1 MAGPKVGPAVA
12 ANVDPATADVPVGGY
27 VCSSAAVTFD
37 ADRPVTTLKVRNAG
51 DRPIQVGSHFH
62 FFEVNRALEF
72 DRAAAFGL
80 RLNIPSSTATRFEP
94 GDEREVQLVPYG
106 GKRAV
111 YGFNNLVD
119 GPTAGQD
126 AATVKSRAVALAAKR
141 GFRSTIGR
149 EVASK
154 RQILESRATMPTM
167 SRQEYVGLFGPT
179 TGDRIRLGD
188 TGLFVEIERDLR
200 GGYGDE
206 LVFGGGKSMR
216 EGMGMDNQVTRA
228 GGAPDLVITNVTVI
242 DAVLGVV
249 KADVGIRDGRIS
261 AIGKAG
267 NPQTMDRVTPGLEI
281 GLATDAISGSHLI
294 LTAAGIDTHIHFISP
309 QQAQAALSNGTTTLI
324 GGGTGPSDGS
334 YATTVT
340 SGPGNISM
348 MLRAFENWPL
358 NVGILGKGHGHGK
371 AALVE
376 QIEAGAVGVKCHE
389 DWGTTPAVLRSALT
403 VADEMDMQVCIHTD
417 TLNESGFVDDSI
429 EAFEGRTVHSFH
441 TEGSGGGHAPDIIKI
456 AGLPN
461 VLPSSTNP
469 TLPYGINSQAE
480 LYDMIMVCHH
490 LSPDIPSDV
499 AFTES
504 RIRAETIAAENVLQD
519 LGVISMFS
527 SDSQAM
533 GRIGECWL
541 RCIQTADAMK
551 TGRGKL
557 PEDAPGNDNFRVL
570 RYVAKITINPAI
582 THGIARTCWARSR
595 SARSPTSCCGSRR
608 SSAPSPRSSSRTAS
622 SAGR

>member
-1 MAGPKVGPAVA
+1 
-12 ANVDPATADVPVGGY
+12 
-27 VCSSAAVTFD
+27 
-37 ADRPVTTLKVRNAG
+37 
-51 DRPIQVGSHFH
+51 
-62 FFEVNRALEF
+62 
-72 DRAAAFGL
+72 
-80 RLNIPSSTATRFEP
+80 
-94 GDEREVQLVPYG
+94 
-106 GKRAV
+106 
-111 YGFNNLVD
+111 
-119 GPTAGQD
+119 
-126 AATVKSRAVALAAKR
+126 
-141 GFRSTIGR
+141 
-149 EVASK
+149 
-154 RQILESRATMPTM
+154 MPTI

-188 TGLFVEIERDLR
+188 TGLFVEIEQDLR

-206 LVFGGGKSMR
+206 IVFGGGKSMR
-216 EGMGMDNQVTRA
+216 EGMGIDNQVTRP
-228 GGAPDLVITNVTVI
+228 GGAPDLVITNVTII

-249 KADVGIRDGRIS
+249 KADVGVKDGRIC
-261 AIGKAG
+261 AIGKSG
-267 NPQTMDRVTPGLEI
+267 NPQTMDRITPGLEI

-294 LTAAGIDTHIHFISP
+294 LTAGGVDSHIHFISP
-309 QQAQAALSNGTTTLI
+309 QQAHAALSNGTTTLI

-334 YATTVT
+334 NATTVT
-340 SGPGNISM
+340 SGPGNITM
-348 MLRAFENWPL
+348 MLHAFENWPI

-376 QIEAGAVGVKCHE
+376 QIEAGAVGFKCHE

-403 VADEMDMQVCIHTD
+403 VADEMDIQVCIHTD
-417 TLNESGFVDDSI
+417 TLNESGFVDESI
-429 EAFEGRTVHSFH
+429 AAFEGRAVHSFH

-519 LGVISMFS
+519 MGVISMFS

-551 TGRGKL
+551 TQRGKL
-557 PEDAPGNDNFRVL
+557 PEDAAGNDNYRVL

-582 THGIARTCWARSR
+582 THGIADILGSIEVGKIADLVLWEPAFFGAKPKMVIKGGFISWSAMGDPNASLPTPQPVYYRPMFGAFGNALTETCITFVSGAAHAAGIKERL
-595 SARSPTSCCGSRR
+595 GLRR
-608 SSAPSPRSSSRTAS
+608 QVHAIKNVRKISKLDMIRNTGTPNIEVNPETFAVTVDGKHATVPPLKSVSLNQKYFFS
-622 SAGR
+622 

>member
-1 MAGPKVGPAVA
+1 
-12 ANVDPATADVPVGGY
+12 
-27 VCSSAAVTFD
+27 
-37 ADRPVTTLKVRNAG
+37 
-51 DRPIQVGSHFH
+51 
-62 FFEVNRALEF
+62 
-72 DRAAAFGL
+72 
-80 RLNIPSSTATRFEP
+80 
-94 GDEREVQLVPYG
+94 
-106 GKRAV
+106 
-111 YGFNNLVD
+111 
-119 GPTAGQD
+119 
-126 AATVKSRAVALAAKR
+126 
-141 GFRSTIGR
+141 
-149 EVASK
+149 
-154 RQILESRATMPTM
+154 MPTI
-167 SRQEYVGLFGPT
+167 SRKEYVGLFGPT

-200 GGYGDE
+200 GGAGDE
-206 LVFGGGKSMR
+206 IVFGGGKSMR
-216 EGMGMDNQVTRA
+216 EGMGMDNQVTRD
-228 GGAPDLVITNVTVI
+228 GGAPDLVITNVTII

-249 KADVGIRDGRIS
+249 KADVGVKDGRIC
-261 AIGKAG
+261 AIGKSG
-267 NPQTMDRVTPGLEI
+267 NANTMDRITPSLEI
-281 GLATDAISGSHLI
+281 GLATDTISGAHLI
-294 LTAAGIDTHIHFISP
+294 LTAAGVDTHIHFISP

-334 YATTVT
+334 NATTVT
-340 SGPGNISM
+340 PGPGNIGM
-348 MLRAFENWPL
+348 MLRAFEGWPV
-358 NVGILGKGHGHGK
+358 NIGILGKGHGHGK

-389 DWGTTPAVLRSALT
+389 DWGTSPAVLRSALT
-403 VADEMDMQVCIHTD
+403 VADEMDIQVCIHTD

-441 TEGSGGGHAPDIIKI
+441 TEGSGGGHAPDIMKI

-469 TLPYGINSQAE
+469 TLPYGINAQAE

-582 THGIARTCWARSR
+582 THGIADVLGSVEVGKIADLVLWEPAFFGAKPKIVIKNGMISWAVMGDPNASLPTPQPTYYRPMFAAYGDALPATCITFVSGAAHAGGIKQRLGLKRQVMPVHNIRKIGKKDMIRNSGMPKIEV
-595 SARSPTSCCGSRR
+595 SPETFAVTVDGVHATVPPLKTISLNQKYFFS
-608 SSAPSPRSSSRTAS
+608 
-622 SAGR
+622 

>member
-1 MAGPKVGPAVA
+1 MA
-12 ANVDPATADVPVGGY
+12 T
-27 VCSSAAVTFD
+27 
-37 ADRPVTTLKVRNAG
+37 
-51 DRPIQVGSHFH
+51 I
-62 FFEVNRALEF
+62 
-72 DRAAAFGL
+72 
-80 RLNIPSSTATRFEP
+80 
-94 GDEREVQLVPYG
+94 
-106 GKRAV
+106 
-111 YGFNNLVD
+111 
-119 GPTAGQD
+119 
-126 AATVKSRAVALAAKR
+126 SRK
-141 GFRSTIGR
+141 
-149 EVASK
+149 
-154 RQILESRATMPTM
+154 
-167 SRQEYVGLFGPT
+167 EYVGLFGPT

-206 LVFGGGKSMR
+206 IVFGGGKSMR
-216 EGMGMDNQVTRA
+216 EGMGIDNQVTRA
-228 GGAPDLVITNVTVI
+228 AGAPDLVITNVTVI
-242 DAVLGVV
+242 DAVLGIV
-249 KADVGIRDGRIS
+249 KADVGIRDGRIC

-267 NPQTMDRVTPGLEI
+267 NPQTMDRVTPGLEV

-294 LTAAGIDTHIHFISP
+294 LTAGGIDTHIHFISP
-309 QQAQAALSNGTTTLI
+309 QQAEAALSNGTTTLI

-334 YATTVT
+334 NATTVT

-348 MLRAFENWPL
+348 MLRAFENWPI
-358 NVGILGKGHGHGK
+358 NIGILGKGHGHGK

-403 VADEMDMQVCIHTD
+403 VADEMDIQVCIHTD

-429 EAFEGRTVHSFH
+429 EAFEGRAVHSFH

-456 AGLPN
+456 SGLPN

-519 LGVISMFS
+519 MGVISMFS

-557 PEDAPGNDNFRVL
+557 PEDAPGNDNFRVR

-582 THGIARTCWARSR
+582 THGIADVLGSVEVGKIADLVLWEPAFFGAKPKIVIKNGFISWAVMGDPNASLPTPQPTYYRPMFGAYGDALVANCITFVSGAAHAAGVKER
-595 SARSPTSCCGSRR
+595 LGLRRQVMPVRNTRKIGKRDMVCNAATPKIEVSPETFAVTVDGKHATVPPLKTVSLNQKYFFS
-608 SSAPSPRSSSRTAS
+608 
-622 SAGR
+622 

>member
-1 MAGPKVGPAVA
+1 MA
-12 ANVDPATADVPVGGY
+12 
-27 VCSSAAVTFD
+27 
-37 ADRPVTTLKVRNAG
+37 
-51 DRPIQVGSHFH
+51 
-62 FFEVNRALEF
+62 
-72 DRAAAFGL
+72 
-80 RLNIPSSTATRFEP
+80 
-94 GDEREVQLVPYG
+94 
-106 GKRAV
+106 
-111 YGFNNLVD
+111 
-119 GPTAGQD
+119 
-126 AATVKSRAVALAAKR
+126 
-141 GFRSTIGR
+141 TI
-149 EVASK
+149 
-154 RQILESRATMPTM
+154 

-200 GGYGDE
+200 GAYGDE
-206 LVFGGGKSMR
+206 VVFGGGKSMR

-228 GGAPDLVITNVTVI
+228 GGAPDLVITNVTII

-249 KADVGIRDGRIS
+249 KADVGIKDGRIC
-261 AIGKAG
+261 AIGKSG
-267 NPQTMDRVTPGLEI
+267 NPQTMDNITAALEI

-294 LTAAGIDTHIHFISP
+294 MTAAGIDTHIHFISP
-309 QQAQAALSNGTTTLI
+309 QQAYAALSNGTATLI

-334 YATTVT
+334 NATTVT
-340 SGPGNISM
+340 PGPKNIEM
-348 MLRAFENWPL
+348 MLRSFEAWPV

-376 QIEAGAVGVKCHE
+376 QIEAGAVGLKCHE
-389 DWGTTPAVLRSALT
+389 DWGATPAVLRSALT
-403 VADEMDMQVCIHTD
+403 VADEMDIQVCIHTD
-417 TLNESGFVDDSI
+417 TLNESGFVDDTI
-429 EAFEGRTVHSFH
+429 EAFEGRAVHSFH
-441 TEGSGGGHAPDIIKI
+441 TEGSGGGHAPDIMKV
-456 AGLPN
+456 AGLRN

-519 LGVISMFS
+519 IGAISMFS

-582 THGIARTCWARSR
+582 AHGISQVLGSVEVGKIADLVLWEPAFFGAKPKLVIKNGLINWAVMGDPNASLPTPQPTYYRPMFGAQGDALPATCVTFVSGAAHAAGIKERLGLKR
-595 SARSPTSCCGSRR
+595 QVIPVCNTRKIGKRDMIRNSATPKIEVNSETFAVTVDGVHATVPPAKEISLNQKYFFS
-608 SSAPSPRSSSRTAS
+608 
-622 SAGR
+622 

>member
-1 MAGPKVGPAVA
+1 MA
-12 ANVDPATADVPVGGY
+12 
-27 VCSSAAVTFD
+27 
-37 ADRPVTTLKVRNAG
+37 
-51 DRPIQVGSHFH
+51 
-62 FFEVNRALEF
+62 
-72 DRAAAFGL
+72 
-80 RLNIPSSTATRFEP
+80 
-94 GDEREVQLVPYG
+94 
-106 GKRAV
+106 
-111 YGFNNLVD
+111 
-119 GPTAGQD
+119 
-126 AATVKSRAVALAAKR
+126 
-141 GFRSTIGR
+141 TI
-149 EVASK
+149 
-154 RQILESRATMPTM
+154 

-200 GGYGDE
+200 GAYGDE
-206 LVFGGGKSMR
+206 VVFGGGKSMR

-228 GGAPDLVITNVTVI
+228 GGAPDLVITNVTII
-242 DAVLGVV
+242 DAVLGIV
-249 KADVGIRDGRIS
+249 KADVGIKDGRIR
-261 AIGKAG
+261 AIGKSG
-267 NPQTMDRVTPGLEI
+267 NPQTMDNITAGLEI

-294 LTAAGIDTHIHFISP
+294 MTAAGIDTHIHFISP
-309 QQAQAALSNGTTTLI
+309 QQAYAALSNGTATLI

-334 YATTVT
+334 NATTVT
-340 SGPGNISM
+340 PGPKNIEM
-348 MLRAFENWPL
+348 MLRSFEAWPV

-376 QIEAGAVGVKCHE
+376 QIEAGAVGLKCHE
-389 DWGTTPAVLRSALT
+389 DWGATPAVLRSALT
-403 VADEMDMQVCIHTD
+403 VADEMDIQVCIHTD
-417 TLNESGFVDDSI
+417 TLNESGFVDDTI
-429 EAFEGRTVHSFH
+429 EAFEGRAVHSFH
-441 TEGSGGGHAPDIIKI
+441 TEGSGGGHAPDIMKV
-456 AGLPN
+456 AGLRN

-519 LGVISMFS
+519 IGAISMFS

-582 THGIARTCWARSR
+582 AHGISQALGSVEVGKIADLVLWEPAFFGAKPKLVIKNGLINWAVMGDPNASLPTPQPTYYRPMFGAQGDALPATCVTFVSGAAHAAGIKERLGLKR
-595 SARSPTSCCGSRR
+595 QVIPVRNTRKIGKRDMIRNSATPKIEVNSETFAVTVDGVHATVPPAKEISLNQKYFFS
-608 SSAPSPRSSSRTAS
+608 
-622 SAGR
+622 

>member
-1 MAGPKVGPAVA
+1 MA
-12 ANVDPATADVPVGGY
+12 
-27 VCSSAAVTFD
+27 
-37 ADRPVTTLKVRNAG
+37 
-51 DRPIQVGSHFH
+51 
-62 FFEVNRALEF
+62 
-72 DRAAAFGL
+72 
-80 RLNIPSSTATRFEP
+80 
-94 GDEREVQLVPYG
+94 
-106 GKRAV
+106 
-111 YGFNNLVD
+111 
-119 GPTAGQD
+119 
-126 AATVKSRAVALAAKR
+126 
-141 GFRSTIGR
+141 TI
-149 EVASK
+149 
-154 RQILESRATMPTM
+154 

-179 TGDRIRLGD
+179 PGDRIRLGD

-200 GGYGDE
+200 GGFGDE
-206 LVFGGGKSMR
+206 IVFGGGKSMR
-216 EGMGMDNQVTRA
+216 EGMGMDNQVTHA
-228 GGAPDLVITNVTVI
+228 AGAPDLVITNVTII

-249 KADVGIRDGRIS
+249 KADVGVKDGRIC

-267 NPQTMDRVTPGLEI
+267 NPQTMAGVTPGLEI
-281 GLATDAISGSHLI
+281 GLATDTISGAHLI

-309 QQAQAALSNGTTTLI
+309 QQAQVALSNGTTTLI

-334 YATTVT
+334 NATSVT
-340 SGPGNISM
+340 SGPGNIGM
-348 MLRAFENWPL
+348 MLRAFEGWPI

-376 QIEAGAVGVKCHE
+376 QIDAGAVGFKCHE
-389 DWGTTPAVLRSALT
+389 DWGTSPAVLRSALT
-403 VADEMDMQVCIHTD
+403 VADDMDIQVCIHTD

-429 EAFEGRTVHSFH
+429 AAFEGRAVHSFH

-582 THGIARTCWARSR
+582 THGIADVLGSVEVGKIADLVLWEPAFFGVKPKLVIKNGFISWAVMGDPNASLPTPQPTYYRPMFGAYGDALPATCVTFVSGA
-595 SARSPTSCCGSRR
+595 AH
-608 SSAPSPRSSSRTAS
+608 A
-622 SAGR
+622 AGIKERLGLKRQVLPVRNVRKIGKRDMIRNSGTPQIEVNPETFAVTVDGVHATVPPLTTISLNQKYFFS

>member
-1 MAGPKVGPAVA
+1 MA
-12 ANVDPATADVPVGGY
+12 
-27 VCSSAAVTFD
+27 
-37 ADRPVTTLKVRNAG
+37 
-51 DRPIQVGSHFH
+51 
-62 FFEVNRALEF
+62 
-72 DRAAAFGL
+72 
-80 RLNIPSSTATRFEP
+80 
-94 GDEREVQLVPYG
+94 
-106 GKRAV
+106 
-111 YGFNNLVD
+111 
-119 GPTAGQD
+119 
-126 AATVKSRAVALAAKR
+126 
-141 GFRSTIGR
+141 TI
-149 EVASK
+149 
-154 RQILESRATMPTM
+154 

-206 LVFGGGKSMR
+206 IVFGGGKSMR

-228 GGAPDLVITNVTVI
+228 GGAPDLVITNVTII
-242 DAVLGVV
+242 DAIQGVV
-249 KADVGIRDGRIS
+249 KADVGIKDGRICG
-261 AIGKAG
+261 IGKSG
-267 NPQTMDRVTPGLEI
+267 NPNTMDRITPGLEV

-309 QQAQAALSNGTTTLI
+309 QQAEAALSNGTTTLI

-334 YATTVT
+334 NATTVT
-340 SGPGNISM
+340 SGPGNITM
-348 MLRAFENWPL
+348 MLRAFEGWPV

-403 VADEMDMQVCIHTD
+403 VADETDTQVCIHTD

-429 EAFEGRTVHSFH
+429 EAFEGRVVHSFH

-570 RYVAKITINPAI
+570 RYVAKITINPAK
-582 THGIARTCWARSR
+582 THGIADVLGSVEVGKIADLVLWEPAFFGAKPKLVIKHGFISWGVMGDPNASLPTPQPTYYRPMFAAYGDALPATCVTFVSGAAHAAGIKQRLGLKRQVLPVHGIRKISKR
-595 SARSPTSCCGSRR
+595 DMVRNSGTPKIEVSPETFAVTVDGKHATVPPLKTVSLNQKYFFS
-608 SSAPSPRSSSRTAS
+608 
-622 SAGR
+622 

>member
-1 MAGPKVGPAVA
+1 
-12 ANVDPATADVPVGGY
+12 
-27 VCSSAAVTFD
+27 
-37 ADRPVTTLKVRNAG
+37 
-51 DRPIQVGSHFH
+51 
-62 FFEVNRALEF
+62 
-72 DRAAAFGL
+72 
-80 RLNIPSSTATRFEP
+80 
-94 GDEREVQLVPYG
+94 
-106 GKRAV
+106 
-111 YGFNNLVD
+111 
-119 GPTAGQD
+119 
-126 AATVKSRAVALAAKR
+126 
-141 GFRSTIGR
+141 
-149 EVASK
+149 
-154 RQILESRATMPTM
+154 MPTI
-167 SRQEYVGLFGPT
+167 SRKEYVGLFGPT
-179 TGDRIRLGD
+179 VGDRIRLGD
-188 TGLFVEIERDLR
+188 TGLFVEIEHDLR
-200 GGYGDE
+200 GGAGDE
-206 LVFGGGKSMR
+206 IVFGGGKSMR
-216 EGMGMDNQVTRA
+216 EGMGMDNQVTRD
-228 GGAPDLVITNVTVI
+228 GGAPDLVITNVTII

-249 KADVGIRDGRIS
+249 KADVGVKDGRIC
-261 AIGKAG
+261 AIGKSG
-267 NPQTMDRVTPGLEI
+267 NANTMDHITPGLEV
-281 GLATDAISGSHLI
+281 GLATDTISGAHLI
-294 LTAAGIDTHIHFISP
+294 LTAAGVDTHIHFISP

-334 YATTVT
+334 SATTVT
-340 SGPGNISM
+340 PGPGNIGM
-348 MLRAFENWPL
+348 MLRAFEGWPV
-358 NVGILGKGHGHGK
+358 NIGILGKGHGHGK

-389 DWGTTPAVLRSALT
+389 DWGTSPAVLRSALT
-403 VADEMDMQVCIHTD
+403 VADEMDIQVCIHTD

-441 TEGSGGGHAPDIIKI
+441 TEGSGGGHAPDIMKI

-469 TLPYGINSQAE
+469 TLPYGINAQAE

-519 LGVISMFS
+519 LGVISMFF

-582 THGIARTCWARSR
+582 THGIADVLGSVEVGKIADLVLWEPAFFGAKPKIVIKNGMISWAVMGDPNASLPTPQPTYYRPMFAAYGDALPATCITFVSGAAHAAGIKQRLGLR
-595 SARSPTSCCGSRR
+595 RQVMPVHNIRKIGKKDMIRNFGLPKIEVSPETFAVTVDGMHATVPPLKTISLNQKYFFS
-608 SSAPSPRSSSRTAS
+608 
-622 SAGR
+622 

>member
-1 MAGPKVGPAVA
+1 MA
-12 ANVDPATADVPVGGY
+12 
-27 VCSSAAVTFD
+27 
-37 ADRPVTTLKVRNAG
+37 
-51 DRPIQVGSHFH
+51 
-62 FFEVNRALEF
+62 
-72 DRAAAFGL
+72 
-80 RLNIPSSTATRFEP
+80 
-94 GDEREVQLVPYG
+94 
-106 GKRAV
+106 
-111 YGFNNLVD
+111 
-119 GPTAGQD
+119 
-126 AATVKSRAVALAAKR
+126 
-141 GFRSTIGR
+141 TI
-149 EVASK
+149 
-154 RQILESRATMPTM
+154 

-206 LVFGGGKSMR
+206 IVFGGGKSMR
-216 EGMGMDNQVTRA
+216 EGMGMDNQVTHA
-228 GGAPDLVITNVTVI
+228 AGAPDLVITNVTII

-249 KADVGIRDGRIS
+249 KADVGVKDGRIC

-267 NPQTMDRVTPGLEI
+267 NPQTMDRITPGLEI
-281 GLATDAISGSHLI
+281 GLATDAISGAHLI

-309 QQAQAALSNGTTTLI
+309 QQAQVALSNGTTTLI

-334 YATTVT
+334 NATSVT
-340 SGPGNISM
+340 SGPGNIGM
-348 MLRAFENWPL
+348 MLRAFEGWPI

-376 QIEAGAVGVKCHE
+376 QIDAGAVGFKCHE
-389 DWGTTPAVLRSALT
+389 DWGTSPAVLRSALT
-403 VADEMDMQVCIHTD
+403 VADDMDIQVCIHTD

-429 EAFEGRTVHSFH
+429 AAFEGRAVHSFH

-582 THGIARTCWARSR
+582 THGIADVLGSVEVGKIADLVLWEPAFFGVKPKLVIKNGFISWAVMGDPNASLPTPQPTYYRPMFGAYGDALPATCVTFV
-595 SARSPTSCCGSRR
+595 SA
-608 SSAPSPRSSSRTAS
+608 AAHA
-622 SAGR
+622 AGIKERLGLKRQVLPVRNVRKIGKRDMIRNSGTPQIEVNPETFAVTVDGVHATVPPLTTIALNQKYFFS

>member
-1 MAGPKVGPAVA
+1 V
-12 ANVDPATADVPVGGY
+12 
-27 VCSSAAVTFD
+27 
-37 ADRPVTTLKVRNAG
+37 
-51 DRPIQVGSHFH
+51 
-62 FFEVNRALEF
+62 
-72 DRAAAFGL
+72 
-80 RLNIPSSTATRFEP
+80 
-94 GDEREVQLVPYG
+94 
-106 GKRAV
+106 
-111 YGFNNLVD
+111 
-119 GPTAGQD
+119 
-126 AATVKSRAVALAAKR
+126 
-141 GFRSTIGR
+141 
-149 EVASK
+149 
-154 RQILESRATMPTM
+154 
-167 SRQEYVGLFGPT
+167 
-179 TGDRIRLGD
+179 
-188 TGLFVEIERDLR
+188 
-200 GGYGDE
+200 
-206 LVFGGGKSMR
+206 
-216 EGMGMDNQVTRA
+216 
-228 GGAPDLVITNVTVI
+228 
-242 DAVLGVV
+242 
-249 KADVGIRDGRIS
+249 
-261 AIGKAG
+261 
-267 NPQTMDRVTPGLEI
+267 
-281 GLATDAISGSHLI
+281 
-294 LTAAGIDTHIHFISP
+294 
-309 QQAQAALSNGTTTLI
+309 ALSNGTTTLI

-334 YATTVT
+334 NATSVT
-340 SGPGNISM
+340 SGPGNIGM
-348 MLRAFENWPL
+348 MLRAFEGWPI

-376 QIEAGAVGVKCHE
+376 QIDAGAVGFKCHE
-389 DWGTTPAVLRSALT
+389 DWGTSPAVLRSALT
-403 VADEMDMQVCIHTD
+403 VADDMDIQVCIHTD

-429 EAFEGRTVHSFH
+429 AAFEGRAVHSFH

-582 THGIARTCWARSR
+582 THGIADVLGSVEVGKMADLVLWEPAFFGAKPKLVIKNGFISWAVMGDPNASLPTPQPTYYRPMFGAYGDALPATCVTFV
-595 SARSPTSCCGSRR
+595 SA
-608 SSAPSPRSSSRTAS
+608 AAHA
-622 SAGR
+622 AGIKERLGLKRQVLPVRNVRKIGKRDMIRNSGTPQIEVNPETFAVTVDGVHATVLPLTTIALNQKYFFS

>member
-1 MAGPKVGPAVA
+1 
-12 ANVDPATADVPVGGY
+12 
-27 VCSSAAVTFD
+27 
-37 ADRPVTTLKVRNAG
+37 
-51 DRPIQVGSHFH
+51 
-62 FFEVNRALEF
+62 
-72 DRAAAFGL
+72 
-80 RLNIPSSTATRFEP
+80 
-94 GDEREVQLVPYG
+94 
-106 GKRAV
+106 
-111 YGFNNLVD
+111 
-119 GPTAGQD
+119 
-126 AATVKSRAVALAAKR
+126 
-141 GFRSTIGR
+141 
-149 EVASK
+149 
-154 RQILESRATMPTM
+154 MPTI

-216 EGMGMDNQVTRA
+216 EGMGMDNRVTRA
-228 GGAPDLVITNVTVI
+228 GGAPDLVITNVTII
-242 DAVLGVV
+242 DAVLGIV
-249 KADVGIRDGRIS
+249 KADVGIKDGRVC

-267 NPQTMDRVTPGLEI
+267 NPQTMDRVTPGLEV
-281 GLATDAISGSHLI
+281 GLATDAIAGSHLI
-294 LTAAGIDTHIHFISP
+294 LTAGGIDTHIHFVSP

-334 YATTVT
+334 NATTVT
-340 SGPGNISM
+340 SGSGNISM
-348 MLRAFENWPL
+348 MLRAFEGWPI

-403 VADEMDMQVCIHTD
+403 VADEMDIQVCIHTD
-417 TLNESGFVDDSI
+417 TLNESGFVDDTI
-429 EAFEGRTVHSFH
+429 AAFEGRAVHSFH

-456 AGLPN
+456 SGLPN

-499 AFTES
+499 AFAES

-519 LGVISMFS
+519 MGVISMFS

-557 PEDAPGNDNFRVL
+557 PEDVPGNDNFRVR

-582 THGIARTCWARSR
+582 THGIADVLGSVEVGKIADLVLWEPAFFGAKPKMVIKNGFISWAVMGDPNASLPTPQPTYYRPMFGAYGDALAASCITFVSGAAHAAGVKER
-595 SARSPTSCCGSRR
+595 LGLRRHVMSVRNTRKIGKRDMVYNAATPKIEVSPETFAVTVDGKHATVPPLKTVSLNQKYFFS
-608 SSAPSPRSSSRTAS
+608 
-622 SAGR
+622 